1 MKIFIFIFA
10 CIMTGF
16 MIINNASACD
26 QTCKE
31 FIFEVMNDFENFE
44 YIIKNSD
51 YYHPDYTYLLKDG
64 LRDSVRRIEK
74 LTYVKKLQQNRF
86 KLFKSRKC
94 YWNIRDLNMGE
105 ILVNEVSILF
115 GQTGYGISF
124 AFGFIDNIWYL
135 LTIDEFA
142 KEEEYAPEIRQAKE
156 ELLLEMLRQPE
167 DLMNI
172 VKSSE
177 LICDSIPYLRVF
189 KENYYINK
197 LNEAKNIELS
207 FAIDR
212 FYFIMSDSNS
222 IGKNFYHSMI
232 YMSDDKQIGVEIIFV
247 LYQGKWCFS
256 NIYVIDS
263 QRYWNRYSS
272 EPETKPEFFDIF
284 YFED

>member
-1 MKIFIFIFA
+1 
-10 CIMTGF
+10 MTGF

-51 YYHPDYTYLLKDG
+51 FYHPYYTFLLKDE
-64 LRDSVRRIEK
+64 LYKNLHRKDM
-74 LTYVKKLQQNRF
+74 LMYVNKMKHNEF
-86 KLFKSRKC
+86 KLFKSRNFQ
-94 YWNIRDLNMGE
+94 WNLIDLDSTD
-105 ILVNEVSILF
+105 ILINEVSVIF

-124 AFGFIDNIWYL
+124 FFGLIENTRYLLFIDN
-135 LTIDEFA
+135 FA

-177 LICDSIPYLRVF
+177 LICDNIPYLRVF

-256 NIYVIDS
+256 NLYVIGKED
-263 QRYWNRYSS
+263 YIYEYKS
-272 EPETKPEFFDIF
+272 EPEIKPEFFDIF